1 MIEKK
6 KYSQNDEDLIII
18 NFFNEKKGTLLS
30 LGENDGK
37 TFSNAL
43 ALIELGWDATLV
55 EPSRLAFT
63 KLKELHKDNERVLL
77 LNVAAGSEVGTMMLF
92 ESGYHL
98 PDQSDVALLS
108 TLDENETIRW
118 KNQGVKFDNYHVDV
132 VPVEAL
138 MFRDYDFVTIDCE
151 GKDIEILKQIDL
163 TNVQLLCIEWNS
175 IPENKLLILEYCA
188 NFNMDKIIYE
198 SGENLILCKK

>member
-1 MIEKK
+1 M
-6 KYSQNDEDLIII
+6 YSQNKEEEIILG
-18 NFFNEKKGTLLS
+18 FFKDKQTVSLLDC
-30 LGENDGK
+30 GANDGK
-37 TFSNAL
+37 TFSNSL
-43 ALIELGWDATLV
+43 ALIERGAEATLV

-77 LNVAAGSEVGTMMLF
+77 LNVAAGSEVGTMMFF

-108 TLDENETIRW
+108 TLDESETTRW

-138 MFRDYDFVTIDCE
+138 MFRNYDFITIDCE
-151 GKDIEILKQIDL
+151 GLDIEILKQIDL

>member
-55 EPSRLAFT
+55 EPSKIAFA
-63 KLKELHKDNERVLL
+63 KLQELHKGNE
-77 LNVAAGSEVGTMMLF
+77 NVFLINAAVGTEIGTMMLH
-92 ESGYHL
+92 ESGHHL
-98 PDQSDVALLS
+98 PDKSDVALLS
-108 TLDENETIRW
+108 SLDESETTKW
-118 KNQGVKFDNYHVDV
+118 KKSGVKYDSYHVDV
-132 VPVEAL
+132 IPFEAL
-138 MFRDYDFVTIDCE
+138 AFRDYDFITIDCE
-151 GKDIEILKQIDL
+151 SMDIVILKQINL
-163 TNVQLLCIEWNS
+163 TNVQLLCIEFNS
-175 IPENKLLILEYCA
+175 IETNKVEIMNYCA
-188 NFNMDKIIYE
+188 KFNMNKIIYQ
-198 SGENLILCKK
+198 SGENLLICK

>member
-1 MIEKK
+1 M
-6 KYSQNDEDLIII
+6 YSQNKEQEVILD
-18 NFFNEKKGTLLS
+18 FFKDKKDITLADF
-30 LGENDGK
+30 GANDGK
-37 TFSNAL
+37 TFSNSL
-43 ALIELGWDATLV
+43 ALIERGAKATLV
-55 EPSRLAFT
+55 EPSRLAFE
-63 KLKELHKDNERVLL
+63 KLQLLHKGNENVLC
-77 LNVAAGSEVGTMMLF
+77 LNVAAGSEIGTMMLF
-92 ESGYHL
+92 ESGSHL

-108 TLDENETIRW
+108 SLDESETERW
-118 KNQGVKFDNYHVDV
+118 KKQGVKFDNYHVDV

-138 MFRDYDFVTIDCE
+138 MFRDYDFITIDCE

-175 IPENKLLILEYCA
+175 EPINKLLILEYCA